1 MSAGVNNVS
10 PFENRKEDR
19 RHRGEH
25 STVCK
30 CPSPLYVRPAH
41 YKPLSK
47 QHGRALRNLMSRD
60 KTTGEWVIRR
70 RVSADPVFTYLRPF
84 CDRKRAFREVRRRL
98 LDALFVL
105 LINKADLATG
115 IVTLNI
121 TRLAEELSPHDDEGN
136 IIAEKAVT
144 TSRVSRLIDELAKFN
159 IILSPETEW
168 DFVNGCRFPKHI
180 IITDIGW
187 QLTGVDMDKLRAERD
202 ERLRAINDGVLQPGE
217 FLTVREARKR
227 WYERCRQQTILSRRT
242 LAIEGKQRRQLGEL
256 PFDERKRQVAEQIF
270 RSMKGQTQHL
280 TPQQFE
286 KMVWTKLYQLEL
298 VNLQPPGSPPPH

>member
-1 MSAGVNNVS
+1 MVDVNTIEV
-10 PFENRKEDR
+10 KEDKR
-19 RHRGEH
+19 RRGEH
-25 STVCK
+25 STACK

-60 KTTGEWVIRR
+60 KHTGEWVIRR
-70 RVSADPVFTYLRPF
+70 RVSADPIFTFLRPF

-105 LINKADLATG
+105 FVNKADLATG
-115 IVTLNI
+115 IVTINI
-121 TRLAEELSPHDDEGN
+121 TRLAEELSPRDENGH
-136 IIAEKAVT
+136 IISEKAVT
-144 TSRVSRLIDELAKFN
+144 VSRVSRLINELARFG

-180 IITDIGW
+180 IITEEGW
-187 QLTGVDMDKLRAERD
+187 KLTGVDMDKLRAEQA
-202 ERLRAINDGVLQPGE
+202 ERLRAIEDGVLQPGE
-217 FLTVREARKR
+217 FLTVREARRR
-227 WYERCRQQTILSRRT
+227 WYERCRHQTILSRRT
-242 LAIEGKQRRQLGEL
+242 RAIESKQRRKLEAL

-270 RSMKGQTQHL
+270 RQMKGQTFNL

-298 VNLQPPGSPPPH
+298 VNLIPPGSPPPH

>member
-1 MSAGVNNVS
+1 M
-10 PFENRKEDR
+10 
-19 RHRGEH
+19 
-25 STVCK
+25 CK

-70 RVSADPVFTYLRPF
+70 RVSSDPLFTYLRPF

-115 IVTLNI
+115 IVTINI
-121 TRLAEELSPHDDEGN
+121 TRLAEELSPHDDDGHV
-136 IIAEKAVT
+136 IADSAVT

-159 IILSPETEW
+159 VILSPETEW

-187 QLTGVDMDKLRAERD
+187 RMTGADMDKLRAERD
-202 ERLRAINDGVLQPGE
+202 ERLRAIKDGVLQPGE

-242 LAIEGKQRRQLGEL
+242 RAIEGKQRRQLEDL

-270 RSMKGQTQHL
+270 RSMKGQTQNL
-280 TPQQFE
+280 TP
-286 KMVWTKLYQLEL
+286 
-298 VNLQPPGSPPPH
+298 

>member
-1 MSAGVNNVS
+1 M
-10 PFENRKEDR
+10 
-19 RHRGEH
+19 
-25 STVCK
+25 CK

-70 RVSADPVFTYLRPF
+70 RVSSDPLFTYLRPF

-105 LINKADLATG
+105 LVNKADLATG
-115 IVTLNI
+115 IVTINI

-136 IIAEKAVT
+136 VIAEKAVT
-144 TSRVSRLIDELAKFN
+144 TSRVSRLIDELTKFN

-187 QLTGVDMDKLRAERD
+187 RMTGVDMDKLRAERD
-202 ERLRAINDGVLQPGE
+202 ERLRAIKDGVLQPGE

-242 LAIEGKQRRQLGEL
+242 RAIEGKQRRQLENL
-256 PFDERKRQVAEQIF
+256 PFDERKRHVAEQIF

>member
-1 MSAGVNNVS
+1 MVDVNTVQQLQD
-10 PFENRKEDR
+10 KR
-19 RHRGEH
+19 RRGEH
-25 STVCK
+25 STACK

-60 KTTGEWVIRR
+60 KQTGEWVIRR
-70 RVSADPVFTYLRPF
+70 RVSADPIFTFLRPF

-105 LINKADLATG
+105 FVNKADLATG
-115 IVTLNI
+115 IVTINI
-121 TRLAEELSPHDDEGN
+121 TRLAEELSPRDEDGH
-136 IIAEKAVT
+136 IISEQAVT
-144 TSRVSRLIDELAKFN
+144 VSRVSRLINELARFG

-180 IITDIGW
+180 IITEEGW
-187 QLTGVDMDKLRAERD
+187 KLTGVDMDKLRAEQA
-202 ERLRAINDGVLQPGE
+202 ERLRAIEDGVLQPGE
-217 FLTVREARKR
+217 FLTVREARRR
-227 WYERCRQQTILSRRT
+227 WYERCRHQTILSRRT
-242 LAIEGKQRRQLGEL
+242 RAIESKQRRKLEAL

-270 RSMKGQTQHL
+270 RQMKGQTFNL

-298 VNLQPPGSPPPH
+298 VNLISSGSPPPH

>member
-1 MSAGVNNVS
+1 MVDVS
-10 PFENRKEDR
+10 TVEQPKKEDK

-25 STVCK
+25 STACK

-60 KTTGEWVIRR
+60 KTTGEWGIRR
-70 RVSADPVFTYLRPF
+70 RVSADPLFTYLRAF
-84 CDRKRAFREVRRRL
+84 CDRQRAFREVRRRL

-115 IVTLNI
+115 IVTINI
-121 TRLAEELSPHDDEGN
+121 TRLAEELSPHDDDGKV
-136 IIAEKAVT
+136 IAEHAVT

-159 IILSPETEW
+159 VILSPETEW

-187 QLTGVDMDKLRAERD
+187 RMTGVDMDKLRAERD
-202 ERLRAINDGVLQPGE
+202 ERLRAIKDGVLQPGE
-217 FLTVREARKR
+217 FLTVREARQR

-242 LAIEGKQRRQLGEL
+242 RAIEGKQRRQLEDL

>member
-1 MSAGVNNVS
+1 MVDVS
-10 PFENRKEDR
+10 TVEQPKKEDK

-25 STVCK
+25 STACK

-70 RVSADPVFTYLRPF
+70 HISADPLFTYLRPF

-115 IVTLNI
+115 IVTINI
-121 TRLAEELSPHDDEGN
+121 TRLAEELSPHDDDGHV
-136 IIAEKAVT
+136 IAEQAVT

-159 IILSPETEW
+159 VILSPETEW

-187 QLTGVDMDKLRAERD
+187 RMTGVDMDKLRAERD
-202 ERLRAINDGVLQPGE
+202 ERLRAIKDGVLQSGE
-217 FLTVREARKR
+217 FLTVREARQR

-242 LAIEGKQRRQLGEL
+242 RAIEGKQRRQLEDL
-256 PFDERKRQVAEQIF
+256 PFDERKRHVAEQIF

-298 VNLQPPGSPPPH
+298 VNLQPPGSPPSH

>member
-1 MSAGVNNVS
+1 MVDVS
-10 PFENRKEDR
+10 TVEQPKKEDK

-25 STVCK
+25 STACK

-70 RVSADPVFTYLRPF
+70 HISADPLFTYLRPF

-115 IVTLNI
+115 IVTINI
-121 TRLAEELSPHDDEGN
+121 TCLAEELSPHDDDGHV
-136 IIAEKAVT
+136 IAEQAVT

-159 IILSPETEW
+159 VILSPETEW

-187 QLTGVDMDKLRAERD
+187 RMTGVNMDKLRAERD
-202 ERLRAINDGVLQPGE
+202 ERLRAIKDGVLQLGE
-217 FLTVREARKR
+217 FLTVREARQR

-242 LAIEGKQRRQLGEL
+242 RAIEGKQRRQLEDL
-256 PFDERKRQVAEQIF
+256 PFDERKRHVAEQIF

>member
-1 MSAGVNNVS
+1 M
-10 PFENRKEDR
+10 
-19 RHRGEH
+19 
-25 STVCK
+25 CK

-60 KTTGEWVIRR
+60 KTTGEWLIRR
-70 RVSADPVFTYLRPF
+70 RVSSDPLFTYLRPF

-115 IVTLNI
+115 IVTINI
-121 TRLAEELSPHDDEGN
+121 TRLAEELSPHDDDGHV
-136 IIAEKAVT
+136 IADSAVT
-144 TSRVSRLIDELAKFN
+144 TSRVSRLIDELAKFHV
-159 IILSPETEW
+159 ILSPETEW

-187 QLTGVDMDKLRAERD
+187 RMTGVDMDKLRAERD
-202 ERLRAINDGVLQPGE
+202 ERLRAIKDGVLQPGE
-217 FLTVREARKR
+217 FLTVREARQR

-242 LAIEGKQRRQLGEL
+242 RAIEGKQRRQLENL
-256 PFDERKRQVAEQIF
+256 PFDERKRHVAEQIF
-270 RSMKGQTQHL
+270 RSMKGQTLHL

>member
-1 MSAGVNNVS
+1 MANVNINAVTA
-10 PFENRKEDR
+10 KEDKR
-19 RHRGEH
+19 RRGEH

-60 KTTGEWVIRR
+60 KNTGQWIIRR
-70 RVSADPVFTYLRPF
+70 RVSADPLFTYLRPF
-84 CDRKRAFREVRRRL
+84 CGRKRAFRDVRRRL

-105 LINKADLATG
+105 FVNKADLTTG
-115 IVTLNI
+115 IVTINI
-121 TRLAEELSPHDDEGN
+121 TRLAEELSPRDENGQT
-136 IIAEKAVT
+136 IKEQAVT
-144 TSRVSRLIDELAKFN
+144 VSRISRLIDELARFN
-159 IILSPETEW
+159 VILSPEVEW
-168 DFVNGCRFPKHI
+168 DYANGCRFPKHV

-187 QLTGVDMDKLRAERD
+187 KLTGVDMDKLRAERE

-227 WYERCRQQTILSRRT
+227 WYERCRQQTILRRRT
-242 LAIEGKQRRQLGEL
+242 RAIEGKQRRQLEDL

-270 RSMKGQTQHL
+270 RSMKGQTQSL
-280 TPQQFE
+280 TLQQFE

-298 VNLQPPGSPPPH
+298 VSLQPSGSPPH